1 MDRMLYIAAD
11 GASQIQKAQAVNAN
25 NLANVSTTGFK
36 AQFEALRAL
45 PVYGP
50 GYATRV
56 HAQSETPGVDY
67 SPGSVMATGRSLDV
81 AVNGQGWIAVQAPDG
96 SEAYTRAGDLRVSS
110 TGVLETGAGHPV
122 LGDGGP
128 LTIPDAQE
136 LEIAADGTVSVLP
149 VGQAPSTLAVVGRIR
164 LVNPPAG
171 ELVKGEDGLLRTQN
185 GATAPADASV
195 RLASGALESSN
206 VNSIEALTTMIQL
219 ARQFETQVK
228 LMKTAEE
235 ADAASAK
242 LMAIGG

>member
-11 GASQIQKAQAVNAN
+11 GASQIQQAQAVNAN

-50 GYATRV
+50 GYASRV
-56 HAQSETPGVDY
+56 HAESVTPGVDV
-67 SPGSVMATGRSLDV
+67 SSGALMSTGRSLDV
-81 AVNGQGWIAVQAPDG
+81 AVDGQGWIAVQAPDG
-96 SEAYTRAGDLRVSS
+96 SEAYTRAGDLRVSA

-128 LTIPDAQE
+128 LTIPDAQQ

-171 ELVKGEDGLLRTQN
+171 ALTKGEDGLMRMQN

-195 RLASGALESSN
+195 RLTRGALESSN
-206 VNSIEALTTMIQL
+206 VNSIEALTTMIDL
-219 ARQFETQVK
+219 ARQFEMQVK

-235 ADAASAK
+235 NDAASAK
-242 LMAIGG
+242 LMSIG

>member
-50 GYATRV
+50 GYDSRV
-56 HAQSETPGVDY
+56 HTQSGTPGVDF
-67 SPGSVMATGRSLDV
+67 SPGSLMATGRSLDV

-96 SEAYTRAGDLRVSS
+96 SEAYTRAGDLRVSP

-128 LTIPDAQE
+128 ITIPDAQE
-136 LEIAADGTVSVLP
+136 LEIATDGTVSVLP

-171 ELVKGEDGLLRTQN
+171 ALVKGEDGLMRPQN
-185 GATAPADASV
+185 GAPVPPDASV
-195 RLASGALESSN
+195 RVASGALESSN
-206 VNSIEALTTMIQL
+206 VNSIEALTTMIHL

-235 ADAASAK
+235 ADAASTK
-242 LMAIGG
+242 LMSIG